1 MQWLQS
7 IFFIMSMLDILSVI
21 YKMKI
26 MFYSAYYKK
35 IKSEILIFM
44 ERNLLGNIYSHRKH

>member
-1 MQWLQS
+1 MASVHFL
-7 IFFIMSMLDILSVI
+7 IMSMLDILSVI

-35 IKSEILIFM
+35 IKSEILIFL
-44 ERNLLGNIYSHRKH
+44 EGNLLGNIYSHRKH

>member
-1 MQWLQS
+1 MASVHFL
-7 IFFIMSMLDILSVI
+7 ILSMLDILSVI

-35 IKSEILIFM
+35 IKSEILIFL
-44 ERNLLGNIYSHRKH
+44 EGNLLGNIYSQRKH

>member
-7 IFFIMSMLDILSVI
+7 IFLIMSMLDILSVI

-26 MFYSAYYKK
+26 MFYFAYYKK
-35 IKSEILIFM
+35 IKSEILIFL
-44 ERNLLGNIYSHRKH
+44 EGNLLGNIYSHRKH

>member
-26 MFYSAYYKK
+26 MFNSAYYKK
-35 IKSEILIFM
+35 IKSKILIFL
-44 ERNLLGNIYSHRKH
+44 EGNLLGNIYSHRKH

>member
-1 MQWLQS
+1 MAS
-7 IFFIMSMLDILSVI
+7 VHFFIMSMLDILSVI

-35 IKSEILIFM
+35 IKSEILIFL